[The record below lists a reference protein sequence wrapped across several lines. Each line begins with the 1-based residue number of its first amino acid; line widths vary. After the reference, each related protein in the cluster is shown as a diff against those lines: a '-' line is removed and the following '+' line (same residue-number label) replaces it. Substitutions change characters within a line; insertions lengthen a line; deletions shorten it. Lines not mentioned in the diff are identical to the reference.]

1 MIVKFRLL
9 NVLIPLDTSLSV
21 VSSQLDEEVLRSE
34 ERLQFHLDVD
44 VLGLGILVN
53 TLQVVVLNQLAW
65 AFVVTQEVVDGLLQF
80 SFHR

>member
-21 VSSQLDEEVLRSE
+21 VSGQLDEEVLRSE
-34 ERLQFHLDVD
+34 ERFQFHFDVD
-44 VLGLGILVN
+44 VLGFGILVD

-65 AFVVTQEVVDGLLQF
+65 AFVVAQEVVNSLLQF